1 MKGSIRLRA
10 MEPEDLDVL
19 YQIENDPGTWCV
31 GVVNVPY
38 SRYLLHDYIANA
50 TGDIYADKQVRLM
63 IENVEG
69 ACVGMVDLVNFDPRH
84 SRAEVGVVIQECYR
98 RRGYATEALR
108 LALDYAREV
117 VHLHQVYVVV
127 SVENEVSLKLFKSL
141 GFEDGAVLKDWL
153 HANDTYREAYLL
165 QYFFQKRA

>member
-1 MKGSIRLRA
+1 

-117 VHLHQVYVVV
+117 VYLHQVYGVV
-127 SVENEVSLKLFKSL
+127 SVENEVSLKLFRSL
-141 GFEDGAVLKDWL
+141 GFEDGVILKDWL
-153 HANDTYREAYLL
+153 YANDTYREAYLL

>member
-1 MKGSIRLRA
+1 

-31 GVVNVPY
+31 GIVNVPY

-50 TGDIYADKQVRLM
+50 TGDIYTDKQVRLM

-69 ACVGMVDLVNFDPRH
+69 TCVGMVDLVNFDPRH
-84 SRAEVGVVIQECYR
+84 SRAEVGVVIQERYR

-117 VHLHQVYVVV
+117 VYLHQVYGVV
-127 SVENEVSLKLFKSL
+127 SVENEVSLKLFRSL
-141 GFEDGAVLKDWL
+141 GFEDGVILKDWL
-153 HANDTYREAYLL
+153 YANDTYREAYLL
-165 QYFFQKRA
+165 QYFFQKRT

>member
-84 SRAEVGVVIQECYR
+84 SRAEVGVVIQERYR

-117 VHLHQVYVVV
+117 IHLHQVYVVV
-127 SVENEVSLKLFKSL
+127 SVENEVSLKLFRSL
-141 GFEDGAVLKDWL
+141 GFGDGAVLKDWL

-165 QYFFQKRA
+165 QYFFQKRT

>member
-1 MKGSIRLRA
+1 

-69 ACVGMVDLVNFDPRH
+69 TCVGMVDLVNFDPRH
-84 SRAEVGVVIQECYR
+84 SRAEVGVVIQERYR

-117 VHLHQVYVVV
+117 VYLHQVYGVV
-127 SVENEVSLKLFKSL
+127 SVENEVSLKLFRSL
-141 GFEDGAVLKDWL
+141 GFEDGVILKDWL
-153 HANDTYREAYLL
+153 YANDTYREAYLL
-165 QYFFQKRA
+165 QYFFQKRT

>member
-1 MKGSIRLRA
+1 

-31 GVVNVPY
+31 GIVNVPY

-50 TGDIYADKQVRLM
+50 TGDIYTDKQVRLM

-84 SRAEVGVVIQECYR
+84 SRAEVGVVIQERYR

-153 HANDTYREAYLL
+153 YANDTYREAYLL
-165 QYFFQKRA
+165 QYFFQKRT

>member
-84 SRAEVGVVIQECYR
+84 SRAEVGVVIQERYR

-127 SVENEVSLKLFKSL
+127 SVENEVSLKLFRSL
-141 GFEDGAVLKDWL
+141 GFGDGAVLKDWL

-165 QYFFQKRA
+165 QYFFQKRT

>member
-1 MKGSIRLRA
+1 

-31 GVVNVPY
+31 GIVNVPY

-69 ACVGMVDLVNFDPRH
+69 TCVGMVDLVNFDPRH
-84 SRAEVGVVIQECYR
+84 SRAEVGVVIQERYR

-117 VHLHQVYVVV
+117 VYLHQVYGVV

-141 GFEDGAVLKDWL
+141 GFEDVAVLKDWL

-165 QYFFQKRA
+165 QYFFQKRT

>member
-1 MKGSIRLRA
+1 MKGRIRLRA

-69 ACVGMVDLVNFDPRH
+69 TCVGMVDLVNFDPRH
-84 SRAEVGVVIQECYR
+84 SRAEVGVVIQERYR

-117 VHLHQVYVVV
+117 VYLHQVYGVV
-127 SVENEVSLKLFKSL
+127 SVENEVSLKLFRSL
-141 GFEDGAVLKDWL
+141 GFEDGVILKDWL
-153 HANDTYREAYLL
+153 YANDTYRDAYLL
-165 QYFFQKRA
+165 QYFFQKRT

>member
-1 MKGSIRLRA
+1 

-69 ACVGMVDLVNFDPRH
+69 TCVGMVDLVNFDPRH
-84 SRAEVGVVIQECYR
+84 SRAEVGVVIQERYR

-117 VHLHQVYVVV
+117 IHLHQVYVVV
-127 SVENEVSLKLFKSL
+127 SVENEVSLKLFRSL
-141 GFEDGAVLKDWL
+141 GFEDGVILKDWL
-153 HANDTYREAYLL
+153 YANDTYREAYLL
-165 QYFFQKRA
+165 QYFFQKRT

>member
-1 MKGSIRLRA
+1 

-84 SRAEVGVVIQECYR
+84 SRAEVGVVIQERYR

-127 SVENEVSLKLFKSL
+127 SVENEVSLKLFRSL
-141 GFEDGAVLKDWL
+141 GFGDGAVLKDWL

-165 QYFFQKRA
+165 QYFFQKRT

>member
-10 MEPEDLDVL
+10 IEPEDLDVL

-84 SRAEVGVVIQECYR
+84 SRAEVGVVIQERYR

-127 SVENEVSLKLFKSL
+127 SVENEVSLKLFRSL
-141 GFEDGAVLKDWL
+141 GFGDGAVLKDWL

-165 QYFFQKRA
+165 QYFFQKRT

>member
-1 MKGSIRLRA
+1 

-31 GVVNVPY
+31 GIVNVPY

-108 LALDYAREV
+108 LALDYAHEV

-153 HANDTYREAYLL
+153 YANDTYREAYLL
-165 QYFFQKRA
+165 QYFFQKRT

>member
-1 MKGSIRLRA
+1 M
-10 MEPEDLDVL
+10 
-19 YQIENDPGTWCV
+19 
-31 GVVNVPY
+31 
-38 SRYLLHDYIANA
+38 
-50 TGDIYADKQVRLM
+50 
-63 IENVEG
+63 
-69 ACVGMVDLVNFDPRH
+69 DLVNFDPRH
-84 SRAEVGVVIQECYR
+84 SRAEVGVVIQERYR

-117 VHLHQVYVVV
+117 VHLHQVYGVI
-127 SVENEVSLKLFKSL
+127 SVENEVSLKLFRSL

>member
-1 MKGSIRLRA
+1 

-84 SRAEVGVVIQECYR
+84 SR
-98 RRGYATEALR
+98 
-108 LALDYAREV
+108 
-117 VHLHQVYVVV
+117 
-127 SVENEVSLKLFKSL
+127 
-141 GFEDGAVLKDWL
+141 
-153 HANDTYREAYLL
+153 
-165 QYFFQKRA
+165 QKWV

>member
-1 MKGSIRLRA
+1 

-69 ACVGMVDLVNFDPRH
+69 TCVGMVDLVNFDPRH
-84 SRAEVGVVIQECYR
+84 SRAEVGVVIQERYR
-98 RRGYATEALR
+98 RRGDATEALR

-117 VHLHQVYVVV
+117 VYLHQVYGVV
-127 SVENEVSLKLFKSL
+127 SVENEVSLKLFRSL
-141 GFEDGAVLKDWL
+141 GFEDGVILKDWL
-153 HANDTYREAYLL
+153 YANDTYREAYLL
-165 QYFFQKRA
+165 QYFFQKRT